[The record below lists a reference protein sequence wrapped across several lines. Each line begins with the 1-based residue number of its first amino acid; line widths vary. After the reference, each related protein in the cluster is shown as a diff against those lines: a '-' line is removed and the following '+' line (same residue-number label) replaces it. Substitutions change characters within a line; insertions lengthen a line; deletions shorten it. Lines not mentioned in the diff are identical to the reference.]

1 MQWQPRNDYV
11 LVRVSI
17 REETEGGVALP
28 QVSIQGKKFT
38 VEAIGPKV
46 EGLSVGDEV
55 MMVGH
60 HGANY
65 YELPNSK
72 DMIVIKQ
79 ECIVLAMRD
88 TQTTLHHSITSGAT
102 CEVSDKTSGFA
113 NIYSRFICIH
123 CKSSYDQLNPAHYM
137 CGILPTCKVCGKTQ
151 MSWDKK

>member
-11 LVRVSI
+11 LVKVSI

-46 EGLSVGDEV
+46 EGLNVGDEV

-79 ECIVLAMRD
+79 ECVVLTMR
-88 TQTTLHHSITSGAT
+88 
-102 CEVSDKTSGFA
+102 
-113 NIYSRFICIH
+113 N
-123 CKSSYDQLNPAHYM
+123 
-137 CGILPTCKVCGKTQ
+137 
-151 MSWDKK
+151 